1 MGFILT
7 TLQNLELNLKKG
19 GNMEI
24 LKSIKLRQL
33 RKERDLIQA
42 NKKAWINL
50 HRKDNLD
57 ASLSR
62 TFLAYQRAINN
73 INQSIRN
80 LKND

>member
-1 MGFILT
+1 LGFILT

-62 TFLAYQRAINN
+62 TFLAYQNAINK
-73 INQSIRN
+73 INLAIRK
-80 LKND
+80 LQND

>member
-1 MGFILT
+1 LGFIST
-7 TLQNLELNLKKG
+7 TLQNLEMNYLKG

-42 NKKAWINL
+42 NKKAWIDL
-50 HRKDNLD
+50 HRKDTLD

-62 TFLAYQRAINN
+62 TFLAYQRAINK
-73 INQSIRN
+73 INYAIRN
-80 LKND
+80 LQDD

>member
-1 MGFILT
+1 MFTSII
-7 TLQNLELNLKKG
+7 LQNLEPNLKKG

-57 ASLSR
+57 TSISR
-62 TFLAYQRAINN
+62 TFLAYQRAINK
-73 INQSIRN
+73 INLAIRN
-80 LKND
+80 LQND

>member
-1 MGFILT
+1 
-7 TLQNLELNLKKG
+7 
-19 GNMEI
+19 MEI

-33 RKERDLIQA
+33 RKERELIQA

-62 TFLAYQRAINN
+62 TFLAYQNSINR
-73 INQSIRN
+73 INESIRR
-80 LKND
+80 LKEDV

>member
-1 MGFILT
+1 
-7 TLQNLELNLKKG
+7 
-19 GNMEI
+19 MEI

-57 ASLSR
+57 ASISR
-62 TFLAYQRAINN
+62 TFLAYQRAINK
-73 INQSIRN
+73 INLAIRN
-80 LKND
+80 LKNDY

>member
-1 MGFILT
+1 
-7 TLQNLELNLKKG
+7 
-19 GNMEI
+19 MEI

-57 ASLSR
+57 ASISR
-62 TFLAYQRAINN
+62 TFLTYQNAINK
-73 INQSIRN
+73 INESIRK
-80 LKND
+80 LQND

>member
-1 MGFILT
+1 LGFILT
-7 TLQNLELNLKKG
+7 TSQNLELNLKKG

-57 ASLSR
+57 ASISR
-62 TFLAYQRAINN
+62 TFLAYQNAINK
-73 INQSIRN
+73 INESIRK
-80 LKND
+80 LQND

>member
-57 ASLSR
+57 ASISR
-62 TFLAYQRAINN
+62 TFLAYQNAINK
-73 INQSIRN
+73 INQSIRK
-80 LKND
+80 LEND